1 MIKTDILS
9 SKLKY
14 LILMN
19 AKSTQFEIFDVWI
32 EFDTTNNGKTIFSYD
47 VDVKFDYEGTIDF
60 EMYSFVDDI
69 QKMSDKLS
77 ELISEFMITSDGKIV
92 KGENSNC
99 FVSDPNIYHINYEV
113 DTKHVFNLSYKFN
126 YHD

>member
-1 MIKTDILS
+1 
-9 SKLKY
+9 
-14 LILMN
+14 MN
-19 AKSTQFEIFDVWI
+19 AKSTQFEILDLWI
-32 EFDTTNNGKTIFSYD
+32 EFDTTNNGEKIFSYD
-47 VDVKFDYEGTIDF
+47 IDVKFDYAGVIDF

-69 QKMSDKLS
+69 QKMSNELT

-92 KGENSNC
+92 KGENANC

-113 DTKHVFNLSYKFN
+113 DTKHVFNLGYKFN